1 MVVVVGLSNGQ
12 NSRYVFS
19 HLMICFID
27 FHKMYDSGCRL
38 KGEHLENLIFLSL
51 FFNGFV
57 FVGLCEDGEL

>member
-1 MVVVVGLSNGQ
+1 
-12 NSRYVFS
+12 
-19 HLMICFID
+19 MICFID